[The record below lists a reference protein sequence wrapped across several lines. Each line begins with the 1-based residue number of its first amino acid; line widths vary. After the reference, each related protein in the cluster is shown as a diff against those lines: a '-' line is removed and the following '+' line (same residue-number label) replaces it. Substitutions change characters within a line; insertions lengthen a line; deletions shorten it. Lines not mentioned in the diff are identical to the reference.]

1 MNNGAEQIDAGEI
14 NRHGGILRG
23 GEGGGGRSGSML
35 ALGVRTRYVGN
46 PFGYVRD
53 GVDGDGR
60 REINV
65 EEEGG
70 YRGGEWK
77 WG

>member
-1 MNNGAEQIDAGEI
+1 
-14 NRHGGILRG
+14 
-23 GEGGGGRSGSML
+23 ML

-53 GVDGDGR
+53 SVDGDGR